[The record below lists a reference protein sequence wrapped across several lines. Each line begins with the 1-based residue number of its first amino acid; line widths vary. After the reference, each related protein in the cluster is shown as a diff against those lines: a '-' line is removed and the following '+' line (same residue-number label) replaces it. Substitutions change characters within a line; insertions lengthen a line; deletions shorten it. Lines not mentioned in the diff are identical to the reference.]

1 MVSAS
6 ERTEYHVSKV
16 KQAGE
21 RKPLRREDP
30 AAPVGTREK
39 LTPRFLILKPRYIS
53 FWWFS
58 HDEGPPPHILGKECS
73 ASIKLPKSTIFQY
86 FCVACRSFSLLHISC
101 QIKATS
107 GVGIPQKNIS

>member
-53 FWWFS
+53 FW
-58 HDEGPPPHILGKECS
+58 
-73 ASIKLPKSTIFQY
+73 
-86 FCVACRSFSLLHISC
+86 
-101 QIKATS
+101 
-107 GVGIPQKNIS
+107 